1 MSEIKEIPNCCMN
14 CDMFRVFD
22 GEIRHQCAITETYVD
37 DYLDKRAPN
46 CPLGIVTCKDCKY
59 WNKKTEYCK
68 HWSDAFGRTEDAYYT
83 VCTGADFYCGDAERK
98 DK

>member
-1 MSEIKEIPNCCMN
+1 MSEIKEIPSCCMN

-22 GEIRHQCAITETYVD
+22 GQCAITETYID

-59 WNKKTEYCK
+59 WNKKTELCK
-68 HWSDAFGRTEDAYYT
+68 HLSDAMGRTEDAYYT
-83 VCTGADFYCGDAERK
+83 VHTGADFYCEDARRK
-98 DK
+98 

>member
-1 MSEIKEIPNCCMN
+1 MSEIKEIPSCCMN

-22 GEIRHQCAITETYVD
+22 GETRHQCAITETYVD

-46 CPLGIVTCKDCKY
+46 CPLGIITCKDCKY

-68 HWSDAFGRTEDAYYT
+68 HWSDVFGRTYYT
-83 VCTGADFYCGDAERK
+83 VDFYCANGERK
-98 DK
+98 E

>member
-1 MSEIKEIPNCCMN
+1 MSEISCCMN

-22 GEIRHQCAITETYVD
+22 GQCAITETYID

-59 WNKKTEYCK
+59 WNKKTELCK
-68 HWSDAFGRTEDAYYT
+68 HLSDAMGRTEDAYYT
-83 VCTGADFYCGDAERK
+83 VHTGADFYCEDARRK
-98 DK
+98 